1 MRKEDEYAPL
11 LKGLVPEAEARLGPI
26 ALESVTF
33 HEGGQQQCHLQEPDR
48 DCEHQVLPNREP
60 GTRCE
65 IASLVVQS
73 SGQLP
78 STF

>member
-1 MRKEDEYAPL
+1 MRKEDEYAL
-11 LKGLVPEAEARLGPI
+11 VLKGLVPEAEARLGPMRSKVSRSI
-26 ALESVTF
+26 K
-33 HEGGQQQCHLQEPDR
+33 GQQQCHLQEPHR

-60 GTRCE
+60 GTWCE

-78 STF
+78 SPF